1 MSIDKKDL
9 ERLYIRRR
17 EALRKRI
24 ALEQKHYIDSLRDE
38 LVNKPLPGQTKEEKE
53 ASKHRLLKYVQRYV
67 FLKNLEPLDTD
78 VARGDLFK
86 TSIFYDDSK
95 RVKNFLGFLLMAR
108 EVLSNFLK
116 MRSLVMAASVVFF
129 FSFELWIHYYS
140 SFSLKDVN
148 ISFQTIVDK
157 IPPFF

>member
-53 ASKHRLLKYVQRYV
+53 KTLERAIHTHRPY
-67 FLKNLEPLDTD
+67 FT
-78 VARGDLFK
+78 
-86 TSIFYDDSK
+86 
-95 RVKNFLGFLLMAR
+95 
-108 EVLSNFLK
+108 
-116 MRSLVMAASVVFF
+116 
-129 FSFELWIHYYS
+129 
-140 SFSLKDVN
+140 
-148 ISFQTIVDK
+148 
-157 IPPFF
+157 

>member
-9 ERLYIRRR
+9 ERLYIRQR
-17 EALRKRI
+17 EALRIRI
-24 ALEQKHYIDSLRDE
+24 ALEQKHYIDGLRDE
-38 LVNKPLPGQTKEEKE
+38 LVNKPLPGQTKEDKE
-53 ASKHRLLKYVQRYV
+53 ANKHRLLRYIQRYV

-78 VARGDLFK
+78 VERGDHLK
-86 TSIFYDDSK
+86 MGILHDDSK
-95 RVKNFLGFLLMAR
+95 RVKSFLGFLLRAR
-108 EVLSNFLK
+108 ELLSNFLK
-116 MRSLVMAASVVFF
+116 TRSLVMAASVVFF

-157 IPPFF
+157 IPPFC